1 MILPIS
7 ARNFFTFL
15 SFDLIELSLIGKINN
30 PDAKIVEEGLEGS
43 DVTGFIDTG
52 SYVLNALLSGT
63 IYGGLPNNKI
73 SCLAGDP
80 ATGKT
85 FYAIGI
91 ASQFLKD
98 NKDGVVVY
106 FDTEQ
111 AVTTDMFKQRG
122 IDTERVAVVPVA
134 TIEEFK
140 TQSLKIVNDILEQP
154 EEDRKPVLFVLDS
167 LGMLS
172 TEKEMN
178 DSAEGKNV
186 RDMTKAQQTKATF
199 RVLTLKLGKAKIP
212 MLMTNH
218 TYQVIGA
225 YVPTKE
231 LGGGIGLKYAASNI
245 LTLSKSKD
253 KTDEGVVGIFIKC
266 TNYKNRFV
274 KENMNV
280 ETRLNYTSGLS
291 RYYGLTELAIKY
303 GIFKKV
309 STRIELPDG
318 SKVFEKNI
326 DDEPE
331 KYYTKDIL
339 DKLDA
344 EIQKDFKYGQNT

>member
-1 MILPIS
+1 
-7 ARNFFTFL
+7 
-15 SFDLIELSLIGKINN
+15 
-30 PDAKIVEEGLEGS
+30 
-43 DVTGFIDTG
+43 
-52 SYVLNALLSGT
+52 
-63 IYGGLPNNKI
+63 
-73 SCLAGDP
+73 LAGDP

-111 AVTTDMFKQRG
+111 AITSDMFKQRG
-122 IDTERVAVVPVA
+122 IDMERVAVVPVS

-140 TQSLKIVNDILEQP
+140 TQSLKIVNDVIEQP

-231 LGGGIGLKYAASNI
+231 LGGGVGLKYAASNI

-291 RYYGLTELAIKY
+291 RYYGLTDLAIKY

-318 SKVFEKNI
+318 TKAFEKNI
-326 DDEPE
+326 DEDPE
-331 KYYTKDIL
+331 KYYTKEIL
-339 DKLDA
+339 DRLDA
-344 EIQKDFKYGQNT
+344 EIQKDFKYGQGS

>member
-1 MILPIS
+1 MSNYLK
-7 ARNFFTFL
+7 N
-15 SFDLIELSLIGKINN
+15 LIGKIEN
-30 PDAKIVEEGLEGS
+30 PDASIVADGLQGS

-52 SYVLNALLSGT
+52 SYALNALLSGS

-85 FYAIGI
+85 YYAIGI
-91 ASQFLKD
+91 ATQFLKD
-98 NKDGVVVY
+98 HKDGIVIY

-111 AVTTDMFKQRG
+111 AITKDMFEKRG
-122 IDTERVAVVPVA
+122 IDTKRVAVVPVS

-140 TQSLKIVNDILEQP
+140 TQALKIVNEILAQD
-154 EEDRKPVLFVLDS
+154 EDQRKPVFMVLDS

-172 TEKEMN
+172 TEKEMT

-186 RDMTKAQQTKATF
+186 RDMTKAQQTKAAF

-212 MLMTNH
+212 MLLTNH
-218 TYQVIGA
+218 TYQVIGS

-253 KTDEGVVGIFIKC
+253 KTDEGVVGNFIKC

-280 ETRLNYTSGLS
+280 ETRLNYSSGLS
-291 RYYGLTELAIKY
+291 RYYGLTDLALKY
-303 GIFKKV
+303 NVFKKV

-339 DKLDA
+339 DKLDIQ
-344 EIQKDFKYGQNT
+344 IQKDFKYGQDTNI

>member
-1 MILPIS
+1 MSKYLK
-7 ARNFFTFL
+7 
-15 SFDLIELSLIGKINN
+15 SLISKINN
-30 PDAKIVEEGLEGS
+30 PDAKVVAEGIDGS

-52 SYVLNALLSGT
+52 SYVLNALLSGSL
-63 IYGGLPNNKI
+63 YGGLPNNKI

-85 FYAIGI
+85 FYALGI
-91 ASQFLKD
+91 VSQFLKD
-98 NKDGVVVY
+98 NPEGIVIY

-111 AVTTDMFKQRG
+111 AVTTNMFESRG
-122 IDTERVAVVPVA
+122 VDKERIAVVPVA
-134 TIEEFK
+134 TIEDFK
-140 TQSLKIVNDILEQP
+140 IQALKIVNDVLETP
-154 EEDRKPVLFVLDS
+154 ENDRKPMFMVLDS

-199 RVLTLKLGKAKIP
+199 RVLTLKLGKANIP
-212 MLMTNH
+212 MLLTNH
-218 TYQVIGA
+218 TYQVIGS

-231 LGGGIGLKYAASNI
+231 LGGGVGLKYAASTI

-253 KTDEGVVGIFIKC
+253 KTDEGVVGNFIKC

-274 KENMNV
+274 KENTQV

-291 RYYGLTELAIKY
+291 RYYGLTDLAIKY
-303 GIFKKV
+303 GIFKKI

-326 DDEPE
+326 DDDPE

-344 EIQKDFKYGQNT
+344 AIQKDFKYGQQD

>member
-1 MILPIS
+1 MSKYLK
-7 ARNFFTFL
+7 
-15 SFDLIELSLIGKINN
+15 SLIGKINN
-30 PDAKIVEEGLEGS
+30 PDAKLVSEGLEGS

-52 SYVLNALLSGT
+52 SYVLNALLSGS

-91 ASQFLKD
+91 ASQFLRD
-98 NKDGVVVY
+98 HKDGIVIY

-111 AVTTDMFKQRG
+111 AVTSDMFIERG
-122 IDTERVAVVPVA
+122 IDPERIAVVPVA

-154 EEDRKPVLFVLDS
+154 EEDRKPIFMVLDS

-212 MLMTNH
+212 MLLTNH
-218 TYQVIGA
+218 TYQVIGS

-253 KTDEGVVGIFIKC
+253 KTEEGVVGNFIKC

-274 KENMNV
+274 KENMHV

-291 RYYGLTELAIKY
+291 RYYGLTDLAIKY

-318 SKVFEKNI
+318 TKVFEKNL
-326 DDEPE
+326 DEDPE

-339 DKLDA
+339 DRLDK
-344 EIQKDFKYGQNT
+344 EIQKDFKYGQPS

>member
-1 MILPIS
+1 MSKYLK
-7 ARNFFTFL
+7 
-15 SFDLIELSLIGKINN
+15 SLIGKINN
-30 PDAKIVEEGLEGS
+30 PDAKLVSEGLEGS

-52 SYVLNALLSGT
+52 SYVLNALLSGS

-91 ASQFLKD
+91 ASQFLRD
-98 NKDGVVVY
+98 HKDGIVIY

-111 AVTTDMFKQRG
+111 AVTSDMFIERG
-122 IDTERVAVVPVA
+122 IDPERIAVVPVA

-154 EEDRKPVLFVLDS
+154 EEDRKPIFMVLDS

-212 MLMTNH
+212 MLLTNH
-218 TYQVIGA
+218 TYQVIGS

-253 KTDEGVVGIFIKC
+253 KTEEGVVGNFIKC

-274 KENMNV
+274 KENMQV

-291 RYYGLTELAIKY
+291 RYYGLTDFAIKY

-318 SKVFEKNI
+318 TKVFEKNL
-326 DDEPE
+326 DEDPE
-331 KYYTKDIL
+331 KYYTTDIL
-339 DKLDA
+339 DRLDK
-344 EIQKDFKYGQNT
+344 EIQKDFKYGQPS

>member
-1 MILPIS
+1 MSNYLK
-7 ARNFFTFL
+7 N
-15 SFDLIELSLIGKINN
+15 LINKIEN
-30 PDAKIVEEGLEGS
+30 PDASIVADGLHGS

-52 SYVLNALLSGT
+52 SYVLNALLSGS

-85 FYAIGI
+85 YYAIGI
-91 ASQFLKD
+91 ATQFLKD
-98 NKDGVVVY
+98 NKDGIVIY

-111 AVTTDMFKQRG
+111 AVTKDMFEQRG
-122 IDTERVAVVPVA
+122 IDMKRVAVVPVS

-140 TQSLKIVNDILEQP
+140 TQALKIVNEVLLSP
-154 EEDRKPVLFVLDS
+154 EDERKPIFMVLDS

-172 TEKEMN
+172 TEKEMT

-186 RDMTKAQQTKATF
+186 RDMTKAQQTKAVF

-212 MLMTNH
+212 MLLTNH
-218 TYQVIGA
+218 TYQVIGS

-253 KTDEGVVGIFIKC
+253 KTDEGVIGNFIKC

-274 KENMNV
+274 KENMFV

-291 RYYGLTELAIKY
+291 RYYGLTELALKY

-326 DDEPE
+326 DEEPE
-331 KYYTKDIL
+331 KYYTKTVL
-339 DKLDA
+339 DKLDTL
-344 EIQKDFKYGQNT
+344 IQKDFKYGQGT

>member
-1 MILPIS
+1 MSKYLK
-7 ARNFFTFL
+7 N
-15 SFDLIELSLIGKINN
+15 LIGKINN
-30 PDAKIVEEGLEGS
+30 PDASIVAEGLDGS

-52 SYVLNALLSGT
+52 CYVLNALLSGS

-91 ASQFLKD
+91 ATQFLKD
-98 NKDGVVVY
+98 HKDGVVIY

-111 AVTTDMFKQRG
+111 AVTKNMFEQRG
-122 IDTERVAVVPVA
+122 IDIERIAVVPVS

-140 TQSLKIVNDILEQP
+140 TQALKIVNDVIETP
-154 EEDRKPVLFVLDS
+154 EEDRKPIFMVLDS

-186 RDMTKAQQTKATF
+186 RDMTKAQQTKAAF

-212 MLMTNH
+212 MLLTNH

-253 KTDEGVVGIFIKC
+253 KTDEGVVGNFIKC

-274 KENMNV
+274 KENMQV

-291 RYYGLTELAIKY
+291 RYYGLTDLAIKY
-303 GIFKKV
+303 NIFKKV

-344 EIQKDFKYGQNT
+344 EIQKDFKYGQGT

>member
-1 MILPIS
+1 MSKYLK
-7 ARNFFTFL
+7 N
-15 SFDLIELSLIGKINN
+15 LIGKINN
-30 PDAKIVEEGLEGS
+30 PDASIVADGLDGS

-52 SYVLNALLSGT
+52 SYALNALLSGS

-91 ASQFLKD
+91 ATQFLKD
-98 NKDGVVVY
+98 NKDGVVIY

-111 AVTTDMFKQRG
+111 AVTKDMFEKRG
-122 IDTERVAVVPVA
+122 IDTGRIAVVPVS

-140 TQSLKIVNDILEQP
+140 TQALKIVNDVIETP
-154 EEDRKPVLFVLDS
+154 EDERKPVFMVLDS

-186 RDMTKAQQTKATF
+186 RDMTKAQQTKAAF

-212 MLMTNH
+212 MLLTNH

-253 KTDEGVVGIFIKC
+253 KTDEGVVGNFIKC

-291 RYYGLTELAIKY
+291 RYYGLTDLAIKY
-303 GIFKKV
+303 GVFKKV

-339 DKLDA
+339 DKLDTH
-344 EIQKDFKYGQNT
+344 IQKDFKYGQGTDI

>member
-1 MILPIS
+1 MSNYLK
-7 ARNFFTFL
+7 N
-15 SFDLIELSLIGKINN
+15 LIGRIEN
-30 PDAKIVEEGLEGS
+30 PDASIVADGLEGA

-52 SYVLNALLSGT
+52 SYVLNALLSGS

-91 ASQFLKD
+91 ATQFLKD
-98 NKDGVVVY
+98 NKDGIVIY

-111 AVTTDMFKQRG
+111 AITKDMFEQRG
-122 IDTERVAVVPVA
+122 IDMKRVAVVPVS

-140 TQSLKIVNDILEQP
+140 TQALKIVNEILTQP
-154 EEDRKPVLFVLDS
+154 EDERKPVFMVLDS

-199 RVLTLKLGKAKIP
+199 RVLTLKLGKAKVP
-212 MLMTNH
+212 MLLTNH
-218 TYQVIGA
+218 TYQVIGS

-253 KTDEGVVGIFIKC
+253 KTDEGVVGNFIKC

-274 KENMNV
+274 KENMQV

-291 RYYGLTELAIKY
+291 RYYGLTDLALKY

-318 SKVFEKNI
+318 TKVFEKNL
-326 DDEPE
+326 DEEPE
-331 KYYTKDIL
+331 KYYTKEIL
-339 DKLDA
+339 DRLDK
-344 EIQKDFKYGQNT
+344 EIQKDFKYGQAS

>member
-1 MILPIS
+1 MSKYLK
-7 ARNFFTFL
+7 
-15 SFDLIELSLIGKINN
+15 SLIGKINN

-291 RYYGLTELAIKY
+291 RYYGLTDLAIKY

-344 EIQKDFKYGQNT
+344 AIQKDFKYGQGT

>member
-1 MILPIS
+1 MSKYLK
-7 ARNFFTFL
+7 
-15 SFDLIELSLIGKINN
+15 SLIGKINN
-30 PDAKIVEEGLEGS
+30 PDAKIVEEGLDGS

-154 EEDRKPVLFVLDS
+154 EDERKPVLFVLDS

-291 RYYGLTELAIKY
+291 RYYGLTDLAIKY

-318 SKVFEKNI
+318 TKAFEKNI
-326 DDEPE
+326 DEDPE
-331 KYYTKDIL
+331 KYYTKEIL
-339 DKLDA
+339 DRLDA
-344 EIQKDFKYGQNT
+344 EIQKDFKYGQGS

>member
-1 MILPIS
+1 MSKYLK
-7 ARNFFTFL
+7 N
-15 SFDLIELSLIGKINN
+15 LIGKINN
-30 PDAKIVEEGLEGS
+30 PDASIVAEGLDGS

-52 SYVLNALLSGT
+52 CYVLNALLSGS

-91 ASQFLKD
+91 ATQFLKD
-98 NKDGVVVY
+98 HKDGVVVY

-111 AVTTDMFKQRG
+111 AVTKNMFEQRG
-122 IDTERVAVVPVA
+122 IDTERIAVVPVS

-140 TQSLKIVNDILEQP
+140 TQALKIVNDVIETS
-154 EEDRKPVLFVLDS
+154 EEDRKPIFMVLDS

-186 RDMTKAQQTKATF
+186 RDMTKAQQTKAAF

-212 MLMTNH
+212 MLLTNH

-253 KTDEGVVGIFIKC
+253 KTDEGVVGNFIKC

-291 RYYGLTELAIKY
+291 RYYGLTDLAIKY
-303 GIFKKV
+303 NIFKKV

-326 DDEPE
+326 DDDPE

-344 EIQKDFKYGQNT
+344 EIQKDFKYGQGT

>member
-1 MILPIS
+1 MSNYLK
-7 ARNFFTFL
+7 N
-15 SFDLIELSLIGKINN
+15 LIGKIEN
-30 PDAKIVEEGLEGS
+30 PDASIVADGLQGS

-52 SYVLNALLSGT
+52 SYALNALLSGS

-85 FYAIGI
+85 YYAIGI
-91 ASQFLKD
+91 ATQFLKD
-98 NKDGVVVY
+98 HKDGIVIY

-111 AVTTDMFKQRG
+111 AITKDMFEKRG
-122 IDTERVAVVPVA
+122 IDTKRVAVVPVS

-140 TQSLKIVNDILEQP
+140 TQALKIVNEILAQD
-154 EEDRKPVLFVLDS
+154 EDQRKPVFMVLDS

-172 TEKEMN
+172 TEKEMT

-186 RDMTKAQQTKATF
+186 RDMTKAQQTKAAF

-212 MLMTNH
+212 MLLTNH
-218 TYQVIGA
+218 TYQVIGS

-253 KTDEGVVGIFIKC
+253 KTDEGVVGNFIKC

-280 ETRLNYTSGLS
+280 ETRLNYSSGLS
-291 RYYGLTELAIKY
+291 RYYGLTDLALKY
-303 GIFKKV
+303 NVFKKV

-339 DKLDA
+339 DKLDIQ
-344 EIQKDFKYGQNT
+344 IQKDFKYGQGTDI

>member
-1 MILPIS
+1 MSKYLK
-7 ARNFFTFL
+7 
-15 SFDLIELSLIGKINN
+15 SLIGKINN

-52 SYVLNALLSGT
+52 SYVLNALLSGSL
-63 IYGGLPNNKI
+63 YGGLPNNKI

-91 ASQFLKD
+91 ASQFLRD

-111 AVTTDMFKQRG
+111 AITSDMFKQRG

-154 EEDRKPVLFVLDS
+154 EEERKPVLLVLDS

-218 TYQVIGA
+218 TYQSIAA

-231 LGGGIGLKYAASNI
+231 LGGGVGLKYAASNI

-274 KENMNV
+274 KENMHV

-291 RYYGLTELAIKY
+291 RYYGLTDLAIKY

-326 DDEPE
+326 DDDPE

-344 EIQKDFKYGQNT
+344 EIQKDFKYGQST

>member
-1 MILPIS
+1 MSKYLK
-7 ARNFFTFL
+7 
-15 SFDLIELSLIGKINN
+15 SLIGKINN

-291 RYYGLTELAIKY
+291 RYYGLTDLAIKY

-344 EIQKDFKYGQNT
+344 EIQKDFKYGQST

>member
-1 MILPIS
+1 MSKYLK
-7 ARNFFTFL
+7 
-15 SFDLIELSLIGKINN
+15 SLISKINN
-30 PDAKIVEEGLEGS
+30 PDAKVVAEGIDGS

-52 SYVLNALLSGT
+52 SYVLNALLSGSL
-63 IYGGLPNNKI
+63 YGGLPNNKI

-85 FYAIGI
+85 FYALGI
-91 ASQFLKD
+91 VSQFLKD
-98 NKDGVVVY
+98 NPEGIVIY

-111 AVTTDMFKQRG
+111 AVTTNMFESRG
-122 IDTERVAVVPVA
+122 VDKERIAVVPVA
-134 TIEEFK
+134 TIEDFK
-140 TQSLKIVNDILEQP
+140 IQALKIVNDVLETP
-154 EEDRKPVLFVLDS
+154 EDDRKPMFMVLDS

-199 RVLTLKLGKAKIP
+199 RVLTLKLGKANIP
-212 MLMTNH
+212 MLLTNH
-218 TYQVIGA
+218 TYQVIGS

-231 LGGGIGLKYAASNI
+231 LGGGVGLKYAASTI

-253 KTDEGVVGIFIKC
+253 KTDEGVVGNFIKC

-274 KENMNV
+274 KENTQV

-291 RYYGLTELAIKY
+291 RYYGLTDLAIKY

-326 DDEPE
+326 DDDPE

-344 EIQKDFKYGQNT
+344 AIQKDFKYGQQD

>member
-1 MILPIS
+1 MSKYLK
-7 ARNFFTFL
+7 
-15 SFDLIELSLIGKINN
+15 SLIGKINN

-154 EEDRKPVLFVLDS
+154 EDERKPVLFVLDS

-291 RYYGLTELAIKY
+291 RYYGLTDLAIKY

-318 SKVFEKNI
+318 TKAFEKNI
-326 DDEPE
+326 DEDPE
-331 KYYTKDIL
+331 KYYTKEIL
-339 DKLDA
+339 DRLDA
-344 EIQKDFKYGQNT
+344 EIQKDFKYGQGS

>member
-1 MILPIS
+1 MSKYLK
-7 ARNFFTFL
+7 
-15 SFDLIELSLIGKINN
+15 SLIGKINN
-30 PDAKIVEEGLEGS
+30 PDAKLVSEGLEGA

-52 SYVLNALLSGT
+52 SYVLNALLSGS

-91 ASQFLKD
+91 ASQFLRD
-98 NKDGVVVY
+98 HKDGIVVY

-111 AVTTDMFKQRG
+111 AVTSDMFIERG
-122 IDTERVAVVPVA
+122 IDPERIAVVPVA

-154 EEDRKPVLFVLDS
+154 EEDRKPIFMVLDS

-212 MLMTNH
+212 MLLTNH
-218 TYQVIGA
+218 TYQVIGS

-253 KTDEGVVGIFIKC
+253 KTDEGVVGNFIKC

-274 KENMNV
+274 KENMQV

-291 RYYGLTELAIKY
+291 RYYGLTDLALKY

-318 SKVFEKNI
+318 TKLFEKNL
-326 DDEPE
+326 DEEPE
-331 KYYTKDIL
+331 KYYTKEIL
-339 DKLDA
+339 DRLDK
-344 EIQKDFKYGQNT
+344 EIQKDFKYGQAS

>member
-1 MILPIS
+1 MSNYLK
-7 ARNFFTFL
+7 T
-15 SFDLIELSLIGKINN
+15 LIGKIEN
-30 PDAKIVEEGLEGS
+30 PDASIVADGLEGA

-52 SYVLNALLSGT
+52 SYVLNALLSGS

-91 ASQFLKD
+91 ATQFLKD
-98 NKDGVVVY
+98 NKDGIVIY

-111 AVTTDMFKQRG
+111 AITKDMFEQRG
-122 IDTERVAVVPVA
+122 IDMKRVAVVPVS

-140 TQSLKIVNDILEQP
+140 TQALKIVNEILTQP
-154 EEDRKPVLFVLDS
+154 EDERKPVFMVLDS

-199 RVLTLKLGKAKIP
+199 RVLTLKLGKAKVP
-212 MLMTNH
+212 MLLTNH
-218 TYQVIGA
+218 TYQVIGS

-253 KTDEGVVGIFIKC
+253 KTDEGVVGNFIKC

-274 KENMNV
+274 KENMQV

-291 RYYGLTELAIKY
+291 RYYGLTDLALKY

-318 SKVFEKNI
+318 TKVFEKNL
-326 DDEPE
+326 DEEPE
-331 KYYTKDIL
+331 KYYTKEIL
-339 DKLDA
+339 DRLDK
-344 EIQKDFKYGQNT
+344 EIQKDFKYGQAS

>member
-1 MILPIS
+1 MSKYLK
-7 ARNFFTFL
+7 N
-15 SFDLIELSLIGKINN
+15 LIGKINN
-30 PDAKIVEEGLEGS
+30 PDASIVADGLDGS

-52 SYVLNALLSGT
+52 SYALNALLSGS

-91 ASQFLKD
+91 ATQFLKD
-98 NKDGVVVY
+98 KKDGVVIY

-111 AVTTDMFKQRG
+111 AVTKDMFEKRG
-122 IDTERVAVVPVA
+122 IDTGRIAVVPVS

-140 TQSLKIVNDILEQP
+140 TQALKIVNDVIETP
-154 EEDRKPVLFVLDS
+154 EDERKPVFMVLDS

-186 RDMTKAQQTKATF
+186 RDMTKAQQTKAAF

-212 MLMTNH
+212 MLLTNH

-253 KTDEGVVGIFIKC
+253 KTDEGVVGNFIKC

-291 RYYGLTELAIKY
+291 RYYGLTDLAIKY
-303 GIFKKV
+303 GVFKKV

-331 KYYTKDIL
+331 KYYTKDVL
-339 DKLDA
+339 DKLDTH
-344 EIQKDFKYGQNT
+344 IQKDFKYGQGTDI

>member
-1 MILPIS
+1 MSKYLK
-7 ARNFFTFL
+7 
-15 SFDLIELSLIGKINN
+15 SLITKINN
-30 PDAKIVEEGLEGS
+30 PDAKLVADGLDGS

-52 SYVLNALLSGT
+52 SYVLNALLSGS

-85 FYAIGI
+85 FYALGI
-91 ASQFLKD
+91 ASQFLRD
-98 NKDGVVVY
+98 NPEGVVIY

-111 AVTTDMFKQRG
+111 AVTTDMFESRG
-122 IDTERVAVVPVA
+122 IDTNRIAVVPVA

-140 TQSLKIVNDILEQP
+140 TQALKIVNDVLETP
-154 EEDRKPVLFVLDS
+154 EDERKPMFMVLDS

-199 RVLTLKLGKAKIP
+199 RVLTLKLGKANIP
-212 MLMTNH
+212 MLLTNH
-218 TYQVIGA
+218 TYQVIGS

-231 LGGGIGLKYAASNI
+231 LGGGIGLKYAASTI

-253 KTDEGVVGIFIKC
+253 KTDEGVVGNFIKC

-274 KENMNV
+274 KENKQV
-280 ETRLNYTSGLS
+280 ETRLNYSSGLS
-291 RYYGLTELAIKY
+291 RYYGLTDLAIKY
-303 GIFKKV
+303 EIFKKV

-318 SKVFEKNI
+318 SKAFEKNI
-326 DDEPE
+326 DEDPE

-344 EIQKDFKYGQNT
+344 AIQKDFKYGQQD

>member
-1 MILPIS
+1 MSKYLK
-7 ARNFFTFL
+7 N
-15 SFDLIELSLIGKINN
+15 LIGKINN
-30 PDAKIVEEGLEGS
+30 PDASIVSEGLDGS

-52 SYVLNALLSGT
+52 SYVLNALLSGS

-91 ASQFLKD
+91 ATQFLKD
-98 NKDGVVVY
+98 HKDGVVVY

-111 AVTTDMFKQRG
+111 AVTKNMFEQRG
-122 IDTERVAVVPVA
+122 IDTERIAVVPVS

-140 TQSLKIVNDILEQP
+140 TQALKIVNDVIETP
-154 EEDRKPVLFVLDS
+154 EEDRKPIFMVLDS

-186 RDMTKAQQTKATF
+186 RDMTKAQQTKAAF

-212 MLMTNH
+212 MLLTNH

-253 KTDEGVVGIFIKC
+253 KTDEGVVGNFIKC

-274 KENMNV
+274 KENMQV

-291 RYYGLTELAIKY
+291 RYYGLTDFAIKY
-303 GIFKKV
+303 NIFKKV

-344 EIQKDFKYGQNT
+344 EIQKDFKYGQST

>member
-1 MILPIS
+1 MSKYLK
-7 ARNFFTFL
+7 
-15 SFDLIELSLIGKINN
+15 SLIGKINN

-291 RYYGLTELAIKY
+291 RYYGLTDLAIKY

-326 DDEPE
+326 DDDPE

-344 EIQKDFKYGQNT
+344 EIQKDFKYGQST

>member
-1 MILPIS
+1 MSKYLK
-7 ARNFFTFL
+7 
-15 SFDLIELSLIGKINN
+15 SLIGKINN

-154 EEDRKPVLFVLDS
+154 EDERKPVLFVLDS

-253 KTDEGVVGIFIKC
+253 KTEEGVVGIFIKC

-318 SKVFEKNI
+318 AKVFEKNI
-326 DDEPE
+326 DEEPE
-331 KYYTKDIL
+331 KYYTKEIL
-339 DKLDA
+339 DRLDT
-344 EIQKDFKYGQNT
+344 EIQKDFKYGQGS